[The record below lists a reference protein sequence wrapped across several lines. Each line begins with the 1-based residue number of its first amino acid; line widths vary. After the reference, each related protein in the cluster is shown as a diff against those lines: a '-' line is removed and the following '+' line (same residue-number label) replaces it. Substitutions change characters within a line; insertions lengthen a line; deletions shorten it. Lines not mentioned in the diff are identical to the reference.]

1 MCIRDRFSLCW
12 LVVSQDIRSVLRMTI
27 EEEEEEE
34 QEQEQEQQ
42 QLLLWLSYGNNSKP
56 VSLLELAADD
66 DEANLNCLLQE
77 LLKVIKV
84 LELDEQKKQEQEQE
98 QQLLLLATHVVV
110 VV

>member
-1 MCIRDRFSLCW
+1 MVFSLCW

-34 QEQEQEQQ
+34 QEQQ

-66 DEANLNCLLQE
+66 DKANASSEFKLFITRIIE
-77 LLKVIKV
+77 G
-84 LELDEQKKQEQEQE
+84 D
-98 QQLLLLATHVVV
+98 
-110 VV
+110 

>member
-1 MCIRDRFSLCW
+1 MIKLMH
-12 LVVSQDIRSVLRMTI
+12 LQ
-27 EEEEEEE
+27 
-34 QEQEQEQQ
+34 
-42 QLLLWLSYGNNSKP
+42 
-56 VSLLELAADD
+56 
-66 DEANLNCLLQE
+66 NLNCLLQE